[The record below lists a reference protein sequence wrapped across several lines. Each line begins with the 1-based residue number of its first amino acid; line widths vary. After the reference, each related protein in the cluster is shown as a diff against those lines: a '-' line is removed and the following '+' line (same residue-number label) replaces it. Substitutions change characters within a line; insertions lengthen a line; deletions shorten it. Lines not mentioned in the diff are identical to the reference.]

1 MNNQKVIRVGVI
13 GAGRI
18 GKIHAENLATRIPG
32 VVVSA
37 IADINQQA
45 AQALAE
51 KLHVANAFSDYRK
64 IIEDKDIDAVAVC
77 SSTDTHAD
85 LIIAAANAGKHVFC
99 EKPVD
104 HSLDRIDKAINA
116 VSKAGVQCQ
125 IGFNRRF
132 DPNFKKLHD
141 LVQTGK
147 IGDLH
152 ILRITSR
159 DPAPPPAEYVK
170 LSGGMFLDMTIH
182 DFDMARFLSGSE
194 VEEVYAIGEVRVDPA
209 IGAAG
214 DIDTAVIT
222 LKFANGAIG
231 TIDNSRKAVYGY
243 DQRAEVFGSG
253 GMAATANNTPNS
265 SVYSNA
271 DGVVSEK
278 PLYFFLER
286 YMESFVA
293 EMRDFINAIREGT
306 PTPVNV
312 FDGRKPVVIAM
323 AATRSMLENRPV
335 KLSEIE

>member
-209 IGAAG
+209 IGAPG

-293 EMRDFINAIREGT
+293 EMRDFINAIREGN